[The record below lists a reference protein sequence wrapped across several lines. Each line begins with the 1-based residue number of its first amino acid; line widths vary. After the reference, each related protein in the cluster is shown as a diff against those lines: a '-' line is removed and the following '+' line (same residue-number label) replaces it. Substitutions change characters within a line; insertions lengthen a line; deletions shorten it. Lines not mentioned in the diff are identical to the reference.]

1 MTMLQ
6 AAMYIWYWWRSE
18 NHNSHQSIVLDTLDS
33 MWIYDPY
40 KRDEVYRFLTYA
52 ILHKDLEHL
61 IGNIGIQLVVGF
73 LLELVYK
80 WRILFIFFI
89 GIISGKSRIDS
100 LLSRLKL
107 PQ

>member
-40 KRDEVYRFLTYA
+40 KRNEVYRFLTYA

-89 GIISGKSRIDS
+89 GIISGKSNYPATQSCMDF
-100 LLSRLKL
+100 
-107 PQ
+107 